1 MQSPSARHWMM
12 LAYLSVFWGLAFFLI
27 AVALRGFPPLTIVWL
42 RLAVGA
48 FVLYVLMRWQGGSLP
63 MQWQWWLRF
72 LLLSLCGNLLP
83 FSLITWSETRITSGQ
98 AGLLMALMPLSTALL
113 AHFYVAHEQL
123 TQRRLLGIGLG
134 FVGVLV
140 LVGPEVLAQVG
151 AGKVV
156 AQLAVLAATFSY
168 AVNSVYTKRLPPINT
183 LEVATGSLAAGTLV
197 LLPLVLLLERPWQ
210 LSAGFDAWAAAIAL
224 GVFAT
229 GLATWVYFKVVSDCG
244 PGFLAIINYLIPA
257 IAFFAGILFLGESA
271 QPHQFLGLVVIF
283 MGIALSQRSKARGPG
298 TSTA

>member
-1 MQSPSARHWMM
+1 MM

-48 FVLYVLMRWQGGSLP
+48 GVLYVLMRWQGGRLP
-63 MQWQWWLRF
+63 VEGQWWLRF

-113 AHFYVAHEQL
+113 AHFYVVHEQL
-123 TQRRLLGIGLG
+123 TRRRLLGIGLG
-134 FVGVLV
+134 FVGVLI
-140 LVGPEVLAQVG
+140 LVGPGVLQEFGAAQMIAQV
-151 AGKVV
+151 
-156 AQLAVLAATFSY
+156 AVLAATFSY
-168 AVNSVYTKRLPPINT
+168 AVNSVYTKRLPAIDT
-183 LEVATGSLAAGTLV
+183 LVVATGSLIAGTFVLFPVMLV
-197 LLPLVLLLERPWQ
+197 WERPWQ
-210 LSAGFDAWAAAIAL
+210 LAPTLDAWAAAIAL

-257 IAFFAGILFLGESA
+257 IAFSAGIVFLGETA
-271 QPHQFLGLVVIF
+271 EARQFIGLLVIF
-283 MGIALSQRSKARGPG
+283 AGIALSQYRKA
-298 TSTA
+298 

>member
-1 MQSPSARHWMM
+1 MM

-48 FVLYVLMRWQGGSLP
+48 GVLYALMRWQGGRLP
-63 MQWQWWLRF
+63 VEGEWWLRF
-72 LLLSLCGNLLP
+72 VLLSLCGNLLP
-83 FSLITWSETRITSGQ
+83 FSLITWSETRITSGE

-123 TQRRLLGIGLG
+123 TRRRLLGIGVGFLG
-134 FVGVLV
+134 VAI
-140 LVGPEVLAQVG
+140 LVGPGVLREVSGAQFI
-151 AGKVV
+151 

-168 AVNSVYTKRLPPINT
+168 AVNSVYTKRLPVINT
-183 LEVATGSLAAGTLV
+183 LVVATGSLIAGTV
-197 LLPLVLLLERPWQ
+197 LLFPVVLVWERPWQ
-210 LSAGFDAWAAAIAL
+210 LTPAAGAWTAAVAL

-229 GLATWVYFKVVSDCG
+229 GLATWIYFKVVSDCG

-257 IAFFAGILFLGESA
+257 IAFSAGILFLGETA
-271 QPHQFLGLVVIF
+271 QAHQLIGLLVIF
-283 MGIALSQRSKARGPG
+283 GGIALSQSRKA
-298 TSTA
+298 